1 MADAPEDIRERAAA
15 RAAARTAKDFALAD
29 RLRDEIAHAGWTVA
43 DVADGFTL
51 EPLAPP
57 DPAGADALRRKAG
70 DVVSVLDQ
78 EPTADVS
85 VQWVVEGWPEDVVRG
100 IAAFRANQ
108 GDRVVHYVV
117 ADVTGTEP
125 ETYGED
131 VEVVGLEEGT
141 GWAAARNAGLK
152 RARGRLVFVMDGS
165 VEPNGDV
172 FGPLEA
178 ALSDPGVGVAGPFG
192 IVTADLREFDEAPGP
207 GDCDAVEGYFMAL
220 RREML
225 ATAGLFDEKFKW
237 YRTADIEYS
246 FRVKDTG
253 ARAVVVPVPVTKHE
267 HRMWF
272 AATPQDRARL
282 SKRNYYRFLDRWRD
296 RWDLCVD
303 PHPPE
308 SHDHGPNHH
317 H

>member
-1 MADAPEDIRERAAA
+1 MAEAPVDIRDRAVARAAA
-15 RAAARTAKDFALAD
+15 RAAKDFALAD
-29 RLRDEIAHAGWTVA
+29 RLRDEIAAAGWTVA

-51 EPLAPP
+51 EPLVSPG
-57 DPAGADALRRKAG
+57 PAGPGAPRRRAG
-70 DVVSVLDQ
+70 AVESVLDV
-78 EPTADVS
+78 EPSADVS
-85 VQWVVEGWPEDVVRG
+85 VQWVVEGWPEDVVRA

-108 GDRVVHYVV
+108 GDRLVQYVV
-117 ADVTGTEP
+117 ADVTGTDP
-125 ETYGED
+125 DTCGEG
-131 VEVVGLEEGT
+131 VEVVELEEGT

-152 RARGRLVFVMDGS
+152 RTRGRIVFVMDGS
-165 VEPNGDV
+165 VEPDGDV
-172 FGPLEA
+172 FGPLES

-192 IVTADLREFDEAPGP
+192 IVTSDLREFDEAPGP

-225 ATAGLFDEKFKW
+225 TTAGLFDEKFKW

-272 AATPQDRARL
+272 STPPQDRARF

-308 SHDHGPNHH
+308 PHDHGPDHH

>member
-1 MADAPEDIRERAAA
+1 MAAAPEDLKQLAAA
-15 RAAARTAKDFALAD
+15 RALARAAKDFALAD
-29 RLRDEIAHAGWTVA
+29 RLRDEIAGAGWIVA
-43 DVADGFTL
+43 DVPDGFTL
-51 EPLAPP
+51 TPASVDADE
-57 DPAGADALRRKAG
+57 PAGVRKRAA
-70 DVVSVLDQ
+70 DVVSVLEE

-85 VQWVVEGWPEDVVRG
+85 VQWVVQGWPEDVVRA
-100 IAAFRANQ
+100 ILAFREQEA
-108 GDRVVHYVV
+108 GRTVHYVV
-117 ADVTGTEP
+117 SDVTGTEP
-125 ETYGED
+125 TRYGQD
-131 VEVVGLEEGT
+131 VEVLELQEGT

-152 RARGRLVFVMDGS
+152 RSRGRLVFVMDGS
-165 VEPNGDV
+165 VEPDGDV

-178 ALSDPGVGVAGPFG
+178 VLADPGVGVAGPFG
-192 IVTADLREFDEAPGP
+192 IVTRDLREFDAAAGA
-207 GDCDAVEGYFMAL
+207 GDVDAIEGYFMAM

-225 ATAGLFDEKFKW
+225 LTAGLFDEKFKW

-253 ARAVVVPVPVTKHE
+253 ARAVVVPVPAKKHE

-272 AATPQDRARL
+272 NTSPEDRARL

-303 PHPPE
+303 PNPPE
-308 SHDHGPNHH
+308 PHDHGPDHH